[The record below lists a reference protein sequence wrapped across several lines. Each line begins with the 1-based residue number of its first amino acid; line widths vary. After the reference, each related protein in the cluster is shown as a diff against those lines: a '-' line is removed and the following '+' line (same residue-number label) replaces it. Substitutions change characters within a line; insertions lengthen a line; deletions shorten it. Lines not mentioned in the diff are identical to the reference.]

1 MLLSYGIAAQPMD
14 LVFSR
19 AEIISVVFAAFIVN
33 QIAAEGKSTW
43 FGGVQLLAVY
53 TIIAISFYCIP
64 WPGFLHEALRS
75 EMVAKLLRR
84 VKGKD
89 R

>member
-1 MLLSYGIAAQPMD
+1 MD

-19 AEIISVVFAAFIVN
+19 AEIIAVVFDAFIVN

-53 TIIAISFYCIP
+53 AIIAISFYCIP
-64 WPGFLHEALRS
+64 
-75 EMVAKLLRR
+75 
-84 VKGKD
+84 
-89 R
+89 